1 MKKRRLLFS
10 ILAIMIVGLLVV
22 SCTVQRTPGDPNT
35 QRDNRQ
41 TRFLP
46 RTSPAPLNDDMRP
59 NATPGQRNQGMNTPG
74 TDNTSGAPE
83 TPGANNTRPNNT
95 TNQIGT
101 NVQDRAEKIADVA
114 ADQKEVESASCL
126 ITGDT
131 AMVGLQFNKQYKGEL
146 TDDIKEQVDEKVRE
160 ADTRIKR
167 VVVTADPDLVSRI
180 EEMFEDIG
188 NGKPLSGFADEINE
202 MINRINPK

>member
-1 MKKRRLLFS
+1 MMKKRRLLFS

-22 SCTVQRTPGDPNT
+22 SCTVQRTPGEPDT

-46 RTSPAPLNDDMRP
+46 RNSPAPLNNDMRP
-59 NATPGQRNQGMNTPG
+59 NVTPGQRNQGQNLIG
-74 TDNTSGAPE
+74 
-83 TPGANNTRPNNT
+83 NNNLRPNNT
-95 TNQIGT
+95 TNQMGN
-101 NVQDRAEKIADVA
+101 NVQDRAEKLADVA
-114 ADQKEVESASCL
+114 AEQKEVESASCL

-131 AMVGLQFNKQYKGEL
+131 AMIGLQFDDQYKGKL
-146 TDDIKEQVDEKVRE
+146 TDDIKEQVDKRVRK

-180 EEMFEDIG
+180 EEIFDETG
-188 NGKPLSGFADEINE
+188 KGKPLSGFADEINE
-202 MINRINPK
+202 IINRINPK

>member
-22 SCTVQRTPGDPNT
+22 SCTVDRTPGNPDP

-46 RTSPAPLNDDMRP
+46 RNSPAPLNNDMRP
-59 NATPGQRNQGMNTPG
+59 NVAPRQENQGQNAPGMNNSPG
-74 TDNTSGAPE
+74 T
-83 TPGANNTRPNNT
+83 NNTQPNNT
-95 TNQIGT
+95 TNQMGN
-101 NVQDRAEKIADVA
+101 NVQDRAEKLADVA
-114 ADQKEVESASCL
+114 AEQKEVESASCL

-131 AMVGLQFNKQYKGEL
+131 AMVGVQFSKQYKGEL
-146 TDDIKEQVDEKVRE
+146 TNNIKEEVDKKVRE
-160 ADTRIKR
+160 ADKRIKR

-180 EEMFEDIG
+180 EEIFDDIG
-188 NGKPLSGFADEINE
+188 NGKPLSGFANELNE

>member
-22 SCTVQRTPGDPNT
+22 SCTVQRTPGEPDT

-46 RTSPAPLNDDMRP
+46 RNSPAPLNNDMRP
-59 NATPGQRNQGMNTPG
+59 NVTPGQRNQGQNLIG
-74 TDNTSGAPE
+74 
-83 TPGANNTRPNNT
+83 NNNLRPNNT
-95 TNQIGT
+95 TNQMGN
-101 NVQDRAEKIADVA
+101 NVQDRAEKLADVA
-114 ADQKEVESASCL
+114 AEQKEVESASCL

-131 AMVGLQFNKQYKGEL
+131 AMIGLQFDDQYKGKL
-146 TDDIKEQVDEKVRE
+146 TDDIKEQVDKRVRK

-180 EEMFEDIG
+180 EEIFDETG
-188 NGKPLSGFADEINE
+188 KGKPLSGFADEINE
-202 MINRINPK
+202 IINRINPK